1 LPEATFAGTVFR
13 RDNTIDDVSAK
24 GDVEWLASRAVELKG
39 GFWAGRLRLRLADE
53 FDGQQTLDSRIE
65 SSYANAYAQAR
76 LRPATGWTVTAG
88 LRAIYFAS
96 GRFLHLEP
104 RLEVTR
110 AFGERVL
117 AQAAYGRYYQ
127 HLTLV
132 SNEAFSG
139 FDVWITADDGVPPA
153 FGDQFVLGLKT
164 RPADA
169 YGFDVEVYYRTLRDL
184 FELDP
189 NLPDVA
195 GLDYADIFRFGDGV
209 ATGVEV
215 LLEKRAGR
223 LDGFLA
229 YTLGLTQRRFTASTG
244 EPVNPGPDGEPQ
256 LFSPKYDRR
265 HDLSLV
271 ANYRLGR
278 GWTLTGAFTYA
289 TGQAYT
295 NPAGRYQVSSPFG
308 TTNSDVLVTPGL
320 NRSRLPAYH
329 RADLGVTKTGRL
341 FGAADYELRLQA
353 INVYSRRN
361 V

>member
-1 LPEATFAGTVFR
+1 GSHYFSLPEATFAGTVFR

-76 LRPATGWTVTAG
+76 LRLADGSDGQQTLDSRIESSYANAYAQARLRPATGWTVTAG
-88 LRAIYFAS
+88 LRANYFSS

-195 GLDYADIFRFGDGV
+195 GLD
-209 ATGVEV
+209 
-215 LLEKRAGR
+215 
-223 LDGFLA
+223 
-229 YTLGLTQRRFTASTG
+229 
-244 EPVNPGPDGEPQ
+244 
-256 LFSPKYDRR
+256 
-265 HDLSLV
+265 
-271 ANYRLGR
+271 
-278 GWTLTGAFTYA
+278 
-289 TGQAYT
+289 
-295 NPAGRYQVSSPFG
+295 
-308 TTNSDVLVTPGL
+308 
-320 NRSRLPAYH
+320 
-329 RADLGVTKTGRL
+329 
-341 FGAADYELRLQA
+341 
-353 INVYSRRN
+353 
-361 V
+361 